1 MNLTKPFLK
10 PFFIVILSVNCFLYY
25 YTKLIKKNKECL
37 KDKKILINHNSFR
50 VKYLKYSSLLFILV
64 LLVNKIIP
72 INSVL
77 IKIPIVSSFY
87 CFIVLILIIIQIESF
102 MNTLNKINNNN
113 GISCIFKFPFKFK
126 ITNLII
132 KYKYKVSLLY
142 IFLIYIGI
150 IYL

>member
-1 MNLTKPFLK
+1 MNLTKTFIK
-10 PFFIVILSVNCFLYY
+10 PFFVVILGINSFMYY

-37 KDKKILINHNSFR
+37 KNKKIIINPNSFR
-50 VKYLKYSSLLFILV
+50 IKYLKYSSLLFILV
-64 LLVNKIIP
+64 LLINKILP
-72 INSVL
+72 INSIL
-77 IKIPIVSSFY
+77 LKIPIVSGFY

-102 MNTLNKINNNN
+102 MSTLNKINNNN
-113 GISCIFKFPFKFK
+113 GISCIFKFPFKYK
-126 ITNLII
+126 LSNLII